1 VENREGPLRAA
12 PPIVSLSPIP
22 LAHRFKVTTFAAAL
36 HEENIA
42 CLLHGLT
49 ASIATPVS
57 HPDLAL
63 LLVYGLTASIT
74 TPVSQYDG
82 ALFHT

>member
-1 VENREGPLRAA
+1 MVRPDEGVSVGEWKIERGRSERPLQG
-12 PPIVSLSPIP
+12 
-22 LAHRFKVTTFAAAL
+22 
-36 HEENIA
+36 NIA

-82 ALFHT
+82 ALFH